1 MPPRFRLPATP
12 VPEDAMLSEVML
24 RAERSII
31 RAAGRYLRITPDPAL
46 DTDDYYQHMSMLLLE
61 YVTSHREET
70 AAMLS
75 DENPNYLE
83 KFVSQF
89 CQRRMRDLWEMTLA
103 DRRNQAIT
111 FNASG
116 PYNTRSQGN
125 EHRGTMLETAASDHA
140 MKRPADP
147 RSAKLVDDYLDGL
160 RPLARDI
167 MLTLLEPPSELQEVF
182 LAGRTKVAY
191 GQVKIVA
198 PERSYGQASMILTP
212 REGYNAFVWTVGW
225 EGPLRHGVIQTSHG
239 DMTVSDGTDMWKL
252 EFGFPLLVLSDGHDG
267 EYEHKTIRP
276 TPACFDVKA
285 MARHLSKT
293 RARPVPNCHVQVA
306 WTEAQARYRALFGLP
321 EDGPG
326 PGPGTQVAA
335 EVA

>member
-1 MPPRFRLPATP
+1 MPPRFRLPTTP
-12 VPEDAMLSEVML
+12 VPEDEMLSEVML
-24 RAERSII
+24 RAERTII
-31 RAAGRYLRITPDPAL
+31 RAAGRYLKITPDPAL

-61 YVTSHREET
+61 YVTSHREQT

-103 DRRNQAIT
+103 DRRNQALT
-111 FNASG
+111 FNASSHTQSKCG
-116 PYNTRSQGN
+116 VPGRD
-125 EHRGTMLETAASDHA
+125 TMLETMASDQA
-140 MKRPADP
+140 VTRPTDP
-147 RSAKLVDDYLDGL
+147 RSARLVDDYLDGL

-167 MLTLLEPPSELQEVF
+167 MAALLKPPEDLQESF

-198 PERSYGQASMILTP
+198 PERSYGQSSMILTP
-212 REGYNAFVWTVGW
+212 REGYNAFIWTVGW

-239 DMTVSDGTDMWKL
+239 DMTVSDETDVWKL
-252 EFGFPLLVLSDGHDG
+252 EFGFPLLVLSDGHEG

-285 MARHLSKT
+285 MARYLSKT
-293 RARPVPNCHVQVA
+293 RVRPVPNCHVQVA
-306 WTEAQARYRALFGLP
+306 WVEAQARYRALFGLP
-321 EDGPG
+321 EEPG
-326 PGPGTQVAA
+326 PQPNHRHAVSA
-335 EVA
+335 

>member
-1 MPPRFRLPATP
+1 MPPRFSLPSTP

-24 RAERSII
+24 RAERTIV
-31 RAAGRYLRITPDPAL
+31 RAAGRYLKITPDPAL

-61 YVTSHREET
+61 YVTSHREQT

-75 DENPNYLE
+75 DENPSYLE

-103 DRRNQAIT
+103 DRRNQRLT

-116 PYNTRSQGN
+116 HNQSDRGPGHT
-125 EHRGTMLETAASDHA
+125 GTMLEIAASDKA
-140 MKRPADP
+140 VTRPPDP
-147 RSAKLVDDYLDGL
+147 RSARLVDDYLDGL

-167 MLTLLEPPSELQEVF
+167 MATLLKPPEDLQQSF

-191 GQVKIVA
+191 GHVKIVA
-198 PERSYGQASMILTP
+198 PARPYAQASMILTP
-212 REGYNAFVWTVGW
+212 REGYNAFVWMVGW

-239 DMTVSDGTDMWKL
+239 DMTVSDETDVWKL
-252 EFGFPLLVLSDGHDG
+252 EFGFPLLVLSDGHEG

-285 MARHLSKT
+285 MARYLSKT
-293 RARPVPNCHVQVA
+293 RTRPVPNCHVQVA
-306 WTEAQARYRALFGLP
+306 WVEAQARYRALFGLP
-321 EDGPG
+321 EEPG
-326 PGPGTQVAA
+326 PQPNHRHAVSA
-335 EVA
+335 